1 MNYKQLGFKAGLEI
15 HQQLETHKLFC
26 DCPSVLTD
34 NKQDITIKRKLR
46 AAKGESEK
54 IDAAAQYEQLKG
66 KTFIYQANKENT
78 CSVEYD
84 EEPPHSINKEALE
97 TALQIA
103 ILFKATIPDEI
114 QVMRKTVVDGSNTSG
129 FQRTALIARNGI
141 INTSKGIVRISTI
154 CLEEDAAR
162 KTKEDKKSVTF
173 NLDRLGIPLIEIA
186 TEPDIK
192 DPEHAKE
199 TAELL
204 GMVLRSTNKVKRG
217 IGTIRQDVNVSI
229 KQGARV
235 EIKGFQDLRK
245 IPRIIENEVKRQQKS
260 KTKEE
265 VRKATPDG
273 KTEFLRPMPG
283 AARMYP
289 ETDIKPIII
298 TNQILKKIKL
308 PELISEKIKNYQ
320 KLKIPTNIAT
330 ELVKQNININ
340 DYNFKLDKKIIA
352 HILIEIPKE
361 LKTRYEIDYNFKKE
375 DFNLILKA
383 LEKKEINKDSIKDIL
398 LQISKGKKPTFKKID
413 EKTID
418 KEIKELI
425 KKNQKL
431 IKEKGERSIN
441 ILIGELMKK
450 FKGKVDGKLLHK
462 KLKDAISI

>member
-1 MNYKQLGFKAGLEI
+1 MNYKNLYFKAGLEI

-26 DCPSVLTD
+26 DCPSALTD
-34 NKQDITIKRKLR
+34 NKPDIVLKRKLR
-46 AAKGESEK
+46 AAKGESN
-54 IDAAAQYEQLKG
+54 ILDTAAQYEQLKD
-66 KTFIYQANKENT
+66 KTFNYQAHKENT

-84 EEPPHSINKEALE
+84 EEPPHQINKEALE
-97 TALQIA
+97 TALQVA
-103 ILFKATIPDEI
+103 LLFKATISDEI

-129 FQRTALIARNGI
+129 FQRTALIARNGT

-162 KTKEDKKSVTF
+162 KIKEDKKTVTF

-204 GMVLRSTNKVKRG
+204 GMILRSTNKVKRG

-229 KQGARV
+229 KNGARV

-245 IPRIIENEVKRQQKS
+245 MPIIIENEVKRQQKS

-265 VRKATPDG
+265 VRRATPDG

-289 ETDIKPIII
+289 ETDVKPIII
-298 TNQILKKIKL
+298 TPKLLKEVKL
-308 PELISEKIKNYQ
+308 PELISEKIKKYT
-320 KLKIPTNIAT
+320 KSGIPTNTAT
-330 ELVKQNININ
+330 ELAKNNINPN
-340 DYNFKLDKKIIA
+340 DYNFKLDKKLIA
-352 HILIEIPKE
+352 QILIEIPKE
-361 LKTRYEIDYNFKKE
+361 LKTRYKINYNFKKE
-375 DFNLILKA
+375 DFNTVFKA
-383 LEKKEINKDSIKDIL
+383 LEKKEINKDSIKDVL

-418 KEIKELI
+418 KEIKELKKRI
-425 KKNQKL
+425 KN
-431 IKEKGERSIN
+431 
-441 ILIGELMKK
+441 
-450 FKGKVDGKLLHK
+450 
-462 KLKDAISI
+462 

>member
-1 MNYKQLGFKAGLEI
+1 MDYKQLGFKAGLEI
-15 HQQLETHKLFC
+15 HQQLETNKLFC
-26 DCPSVLTD
+26 NCPSILTD
-34 NKQDITIKRKLR
+34 KKQDIIIKRKLR

-54 IDAAAQYEQLKG
+54 IDTAAQYEQLKG
-66 KTFIYQANKENT
+66 KTFIYKANKENT

-84 EEPPHSINKEALE
+84 EEPPHNINKEALE
-97 TALQIA
+97 IALQIA
-103 ILFKATIPDEI
+103 LLFKATIPDEI

-129 FQRTALIARNGI
+129 FQRTALIARNGK
-141 INTSKGIVRISTI
+141 INTSKGIVNIATI

-162 KTKEDKKSVTF
+162 KIKEDSKTTTF

-204 GMVLRSTNKVKRG
+204 GMTLRSTNKVKRG

-229 KQGARV
+229 KKGARV
-235 EIKGFQDLRK
+235 EIKGFQELRK
-245 IPRIIENEVKRQQKS
+245 MPKIIENEVKRQQKG
-260 KTKEE
+260 KIKQE
-265 VRKATPDG
+265 VRKATPEG
-273 KTEFLRPMPG
+273 NTEFLRPMPG
-283 AARMYP
+283 EARMYP
-289 ETDIKPIII
+289 ETDVKPIII
-298 TNQILKKIKL
+298 TTKTLKEIKL
-308 PELISEKIKNYQ
+308 PELISNKIKNYT
-320 KLKIPTNIAT
+320 KLKIPTNTAT
-330 ELVKQNININ
+330 ELAKQNINLN
-340 DYNFKLDKKIIA
+340 DYNFKLDKKLIA
-352 HILIEIPKE
+352 NILIEIPKD
-361 LKTRYEIDYNFKKE
+361 LKSRNKITYDFKKE
-375 DFNLILKA
+375 DFNLIFKA

-425 KKNQKL
+425 KKNKKL

-450 FKGKVDGKLLHK
+450 FKGKVDGKILHK
-462 KLKDAISI
+462 KLKENI